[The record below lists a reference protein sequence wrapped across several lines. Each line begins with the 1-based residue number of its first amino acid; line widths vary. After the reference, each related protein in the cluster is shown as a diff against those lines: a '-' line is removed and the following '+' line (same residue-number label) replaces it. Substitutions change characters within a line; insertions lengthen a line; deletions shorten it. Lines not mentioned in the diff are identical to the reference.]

1 MFVDQIVE
9 QSQRE
14 QGDDSSDQVSGPV
27 DVDPDVV
34 RVGAEVVDD
43 DGRFP
48 EYFGVWKKNRF
59 KL

>member
-14 QGDDSSDQVSGPV
+14 QWDDSGDQVSGPV

-43 DGRFP
+43 DGWFP
-48 EYFGVWKKNRF
+48 EYFGAWKKTF
-59 KL
+59 

>member
-43 DGRFP
+43 DGWFP
-48 EYFGVWKKNRF
+48 EYFGAWKKTF
-59 KL
+59 